1 MSQQTAGRHELASE
15 SHTLLDELVPAYDV
29 AARHT
34 IWIAA
39 DPARVYQA
47 ARHADLGRPWLVRF
61 LMALRTGPAWLA
73 TRFRRHRGPAD
84 PARHRPSVGPVAF
97 TVLAEAP
104 GQELV
109 LGIMGRFWTLTGGLL
124 AASVAQLR
132 EPPPAGLAQGFWNF
146 HVEPCGSGTT
156 LSTETRVRCGDP
168 ATRRSFTR
176 YWRLIRLGSG
186 LIRGSLLRHIRQ
198 RAERRAA

>member
-1 MSQQTAGRHELASE
+1 MSQHTAGRHELASE

-29 AARHT
+29 ASRHT

-39 DPARVYQA
+39 DPGRVYQA
-47 ARHADLGRPWLVRF
+47 ARHADLGRPWLVRL
-61 LMALRTGPAWLA
+61 LMGLRTGPAWWA
-73 TRFRRHRGPAD
+73 TRFRRHRAPAD
-84 PARHRPSVGPVAF
+84 LARHRPSVGPVAF

-124 AASVAQLR
+124 AASVTQLR

-198 RAERRAA
+198 RAEQGAA